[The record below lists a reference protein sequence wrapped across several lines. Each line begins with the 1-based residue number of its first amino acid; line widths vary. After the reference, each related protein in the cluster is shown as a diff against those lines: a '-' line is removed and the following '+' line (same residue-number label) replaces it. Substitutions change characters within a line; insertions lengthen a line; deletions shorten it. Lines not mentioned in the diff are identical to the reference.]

1 MGRVV
6 PDVHVQAA
14 SVPLPPKVV
23 PVLALVVPAT
33 FWVKVTGFGVI
44 EKPVRCEAASAIP
57 ANARTVKA
65 VNAVKCDSRL
75 ACENPDATFVDNRVD
90 RLKFFMAEPL

>member
-14 SVPLPPKVV
+14 SAPLPPKAV

-33 FWVKVTGFGVI
+33 FCVKFTGLGVI

-57 ANARTVKA
+57 ANANTVKA
-65 VNAVKCDSRL
+65 VNAENRDSRF
-75 ACENPDATFVDNRVD
+75 ACKNPEATFVDNRVD
-90 RLKFFMAEPL
+90 GLKFFMAKPL